1 MALTTA
7 QKLRITEGAI
17 LLTLNAPDDFVAS
30 LEPLPSN
37 VQVSST
43 AKDFTQIHWFV
54 RSKADMEKDLDH
66 VLGLVKRA
74 VVCWI
79 YYPKGT
85 SGVQTDLTRDHGW
98 ERLQQ
103 QTDLQWLSLVSFDDT
118 WSSFGMRRQ
127 TGADLQRLARPK
139 TASTS
144 VEDYVDRIQRTVRL
158 PDDLEKALKAEPA
171 ALEFFEALSFTNR
184 REYLEWVLSAKRMD
198 TRAERVDGTVKR
210 LKKKWKNP
218 RNL

>member
-7 QKLRITEGAI
+7 QKLRITEGSV
-17 LLTLNAPDDFVAS
+17 LLTLNAPEDFAAA
-30 LEPLPSN
+30 LEPLPPR
-37 VQVSST
+37 VQISPK

-54 RSKADMEKDLDH
+54 DSKAQMEKDVEH

-85 SGVQTDLTRDHGW
+85 SGIQTDLTRDNGW
-98 ERLQQ
+98 ERLQEQ
-103 QTDLQWLSLVSFDDT
+103 KDLQWLSLVSFDDT
-118 WSSFGMRRQ
+118 WSAFGMRRQ
-127 TGADLQRLARPK
+127 TAADIERQARPK

-144 VEDYVDRIQRTVRL
+144 VEDYVDRTSRTVRL
-158 PDDLEKALKAEPA
+158 PEDLEKALKQDPA
-171 ALEFFEALSFTNR
+171 VLEFFESLSFTNK
-184 REYLEWVLSAKRMD
+184 REYLEWVVTAKRSD
-198 TRAERVDGTVKR
+198 TRSERVEGTVKR